1 MKFIEYDNLLKSRF
15 KQIVVSDDDGNQ
27 KNVEVN
33 PEELVFPRV
42 KFFRNKI
49 TRWKLTYSVTV
60 ETKSIEEMDQILEQ
74 IILVNLIKIS
84 NENIKLGKNQFER
97 IDDFCWRAEWELE
110 NVDYLVKKWDVLDK
124 DKNE

>member
-97 IDDFCWRAEWELE
+97 IDDFRWRAEWELE
-110 NVDYLVKKWDVLDK
+110 NVDYLAKKWDVLDK